1 MLQFRNLL
9 GWANAPRE
17 ASRKHREGGASDVA
31 ASSQAAAIAEG
42 KALFSQGRLADALAV
57 TDEALVHVPESGVLH
72 FARGATLF
80 AWERH
85 HEARE
90 SYERARAAGLDDLDL
105 DIHLGWVYL
114 NLGRIDDAVPC
125 FESAVTK
132 DPESAQ
138 AYVALAN
145 ALESRGALSFRAA
158 EFAQGLARWT
168 RNYEGLLLRS
178 ACQFYLGDREGG
190 TATVRAAVELDPTR
204 SRAWAN
210 LGVTLCD
217 DGRFAEAIEALC
229 RAHVIDVANGA
240 AESLFNYATVLREDG
255 RIEESLRIIEEQLAT
270 HPDPRVHWMR
280 SMLLLE
286 LGRYPEAWPQHE
298 FRWMKEPLVDQR
310 RPFFGPVWSGQDL
323 KGKTILL
330 HAEQGLGD
338 AIQFV
343 RFARPLKERGARVI
357 LDSFRDLGGLSQ
369 DFCDIDEVA
378 SDGCLPAFDFRI
390 PLLSIPR
397 VLGTTIESIPAH
409 VPYVDVRPEYREHWA
424 KRVEPD
430 ERLRIGIVWSGN
442 LKHPRNKY
450 RSVALTRLA
459 PLWSLDGIRIYS
471 LQKSATAE
479 VEIATSGFDIV
490 DLGKDFESF
499 RDTAAAISLLDLV
512 ISVDTSV
519 AHLAGALGA
528 PTWVLVGEPP
538 DWRWLVDGNTTPWY
552 PSARIFRQTRRDLWD
567 PVIAELV
574 AALRERVDAHRNGFS
589 DRAATPRA
597 SSNGRLMSQPTI
609 TREVE
614 EQFSR
619 VDETR
624 NGIIQSLPSTEYAAA
639 FSYYGEHRQTE
650 LELIGRF
657 VRPGAWIVEE
667 GCGIGAATLFLAR
680 TVSASGH
687 VIAYEPDRLKRQ
699 IAKQNLYANRF
710 RNVTLLPRSLG
721 AASVEATVPG
731 ADAQARPAVD
741 TIDGL
746 RLAELDWVRINTG
759 TLAAAVL
766 SGGSDTLWRLRPWVF
781 ITTENDTQEKE
792 ALAVLRDHAYQCRHF
807 RAPLFRT
814 DNYNR
819 RTDDIF
825 GGRVASG
832 LLCVPEEVEIDTEL
846 EGCTAIL

>member
-1 MLQFRNLL
+1 MY
-9 GWANAPRE
+9 
-17 ASRKHREGGASDVA
+17 REGGASGVA
-31 ASSQAAAIAEG
+31 TYSEATAIAEG
-42 KALFSQGRLADALAV
+42 KAFFSEGKLADALAV
-57 TDEALVHVPESGVLH
+57 TDEALVHVPESAVLH

-80 AWERH
+80 AWGRH

-90 SYERARAAGLDDLDL
+90 SYERARAAGLDDVDL

-114 NLGRIDDAVPC
+114 NLGQIDDAEAC

-138 AYVALAN
+138 AYIALAN
-145 ALESRGALSFRAA
+145 VLETRGTLSLRAA
-158 EFAQGLARWT
+158 EFEQGLARWT

-178 ACQFYLGDREGG
+178 ACQFYMGDREGG
-190 TATVRAAVELDPTR
+190 TATIRAAVELDTKR
-204 SRAWAN
+204 SRGWAN
-210 LGVTLCD
+210 LGVALCD
-217 DGRFAEAIEALC
+217 DGRFAEALEALG
-229 RAHVIDVANGA
+229 RAHGIDVANGA
-240 AESLFNYATVLREDG
+240 ADSLFNYATVLREDG
-255 RIEESLRIIEEQLAT
+255 RIEESLRVIEEQLAA

-286 LGRYPEAWPQHE
+286 LGRYHEAWPQHE
-298 FRWMKEPLVDQR
+298 FRWMKEPLVDRR

-357 LDSFRDLGGLSQ
+357 LDSFRELGGLSQ
-369 DFCDIDEVA
+369 DFHDIDEVA
-378 SDGCLPAFDFRI
+378 SDGAVPGFDFRI

-424 KRVEPD
+424 KRIGPD
-430 ERLRIGIVWSGN
+430 VCLKIGIVWSGN

-459 PLWSLDGIRIYS
+459 PLWRIDGVKMYS

-479 VEIATSGFDIV
+479 AEIAACGLEFV

-538 DWRWLVDGNTTPWY
+538 DWRWLIEGATTPWY
-552 PSARIFRQTRRDLWD
+552 PSVRIFRQTRRDLWD

-574 AALRERVDAHRNGFS
+574 AALRERVEAHRNASLGPATLRES
-589 DRAATPRA
+589 SRDCVAAKPVFI
-597 SSNGRLMSQPTI
+597 G
-609 TREVE
+609 EGE
-614 EQFSR
+614 ERFSR

-624 NGIIQSLPSTEYAAA
+624 NGIIQSLPSTDYAAGYA
-639 FSYYGEHRQTE
+639 YYGEHRQAE

-657 VRPGAWIVEE
+657 VKPGAWIVEE
-667 GCGIGAATLFLAR
+667 GCGIGASTLFFAR

-687 VIAYEPDRLKRQ
+687 VIAYESDRRKRQ
-699 IAKQNLYANRF
+699 IAQQNLYANRF
-710 RNVTLLPRSLG
+710 RNVTLLPRGLG
-721 AASVEATVPG
+721 GKSGQATAASD
-731 ADAQARPAVD
+731 DAQARAAVD

-746 RLAELDWVRINTG
+746 RLAQLDWIRINTG

-766 SGGSDTLWRLRPWVF
+766 SGGSETLWRLRPWVF
-781 ITTENDTQEKE
+781 VVTEDVAQEE
-792 ALAVLRDHAYQCRHF
+792 AILAVLRDHAYQCRRF
-807 RAPLFRT
+807 LAPLFRM

-825 GGRVASG
+825 DGRVVSG

-846 EGCTAIL
+846 EGCIPIG